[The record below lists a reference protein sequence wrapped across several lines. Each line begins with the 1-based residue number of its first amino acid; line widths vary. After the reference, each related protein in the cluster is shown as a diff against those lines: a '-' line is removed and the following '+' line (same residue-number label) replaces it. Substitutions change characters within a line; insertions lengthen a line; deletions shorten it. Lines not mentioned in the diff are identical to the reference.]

1 MSEPRRCAIVTGA
14 GSGIGRTVALALV
27 GAGYRVAAAGR
38 RRDALDATASA
49 AGDRGGDVMPVVTD
63 VGDAESVAQLFGTVG
78 REFGR
83 LDLLPT
89 LDP

>member
-49 AGDRGGDVMPVVTD
+49 AGDRW
-63 VGDAESVAQLFGTVG
+63 
-78 REFGR
+78 
-83 LDLLPT
+83 
-89 LDP
+89 